1 MIEVQSPPVR
11 LDGGDG
17 GKEGLTPTLVRLARR
32 WPHGSIAPPDD
43 LPRYPR
49 AARPALREA
58 AALALQVW
66 RLAWPAIAHML
77 LLTLVFLVGR
87 GMVGRYSTTA
97 LASMQICGTLTWTI
111 VSIFS
116 ATSAGTLAV
125 VARSVGAGDRA
136 GAAAAVRVSL
146 TFALALGAAVALPV
160 LAACG
165 PLLRALFPQAGAAVL
180 DQATAYLGIVL
191 PVLPLAFVEA
201 VAAAALQGVGDTKTP
216 LAVATLGNLVNVAV
230 SAVLIF
236 GHLGLPALGV
246 RGAAVGVA
254 CTMATEALL
263 LTAALL
269 SRSGPLPLR
278 AAPSPSA
285 AAPAPSAA
293 APAPAP
299 SAAAPAPSAAAPDA
313 SVAPDQGTP
322 RKADAAALARVLRIA
337 APAFAERSAYHAG
350 YMGFVAIIGL
360 LGATAMAAN
369 QALIA
374 IESVCFL
381 SAEGFGIAAGSLMA
395 QRLGAR
401 RPDDAARVALL
412 AAFMAIF
419 ALSAFGVLFALV
431 PRPLLLAF
439 SSDPELL
446 ALGERALPVA
456 AVAQPFMAF
465 ATVMGMGLRG
475 AGDTRTVLAVTLVSS
490 LLMRVGGTWLF
501 AVTLGHGLVG
511 VWMGSTA
518 DWICRSALLG
528 LAYARGRWKGLTV

>member
-1 MIEVQSPPVR
+1 MTHP
-11 LDGGDG
+11 
-17 GKEGLTPTLVRLARR
+17 
-32 WPHGSIAPPDD
+32 AP
-43 LPRYPR
+43 
-49 AARPALREA
+49 PALREA
-58 AALALQVW
+58 TALALQVW

-136 GAAAAVRVSL
+136 GAAAAARVSL

-180 DQATAYLGIVL
+180 DQAIAYLGIVL

-216 LAVATLGNLVNVAV
+216 LVVATLGNLVNVAV

-278 AAPSPSA
+278 AAPSPST
-285 AAPAPSAA
+285 AAPDA
-293 APAPAP
+293 
-299 SAAAPAPSAAAPDA
+299 AAAPDQRTA
-313 SVAPDQGTP
+313 

-337 APAFAERSAYHAG
+337 APTFAERSAYHAG

-374 IESVCFL
+374 VESVCFL

-412 AAFMAIF
+412 AALMAIV

-456 AVAQPFMAF
+456 AVAQPFMAL

-501 AVTLGHGLVG
+501 AVTLGYGLVG

-528 LAYARGRWKGLTV
+528 LAYARGRWKGLAV

>member
-1 MIEVQSPPVR
+1 MTHP
-11 LDGGDG
+11 
-17 GKEGLTPTLVRLARR
+17 
-32 WPHGSIAPPDD
+32 AP
-43 LPRYPR
+43 
-49 AARPALREA
+49 PALREA

-146 TFALALGAAVALPV
+146 TFALALGAAVALPL

-278 AAPSPSA
+278 AAP
-285 AAPAPSAA
+285 
-293 APAPAP
+293 AP

-313 SVAPDQGTP
+313 ASAPDQGTP
-322 RKADAAALARVLRIA
+322 RKADAAALARVLRVA

-412 AAFMAIF
+412 AALMAIL
-419 ALSAFGVLFALV
+419 ALSAFGALFALV

-446 ALGERALPVA
+446 ALGARALPVA

-490 LLMRVGGTWLF
+490 LLMRLGGTWLF

>member
-1 MIEVQSPPVR
+1 MTSEPE
-11 LDGGDG
+11 D
-17 GKEGLTPTLVRLARR
+17 
-32 WPHGSIAPPDD
+32 
-43 LPRYPR
+43 
-49 AARPALREA
+49 
-58 AALALQVW
+58 AALTGQVW

-87 GMVGRYSTTA
+87 GMVGRYSMTA

-111 VSIFS
+111 VSVFS

-136 GAAAAVRVSL
+136 AAAAAARASL
-146 TFALALGAAVALPV
+146 VFALALGAAVALPLLV
-160 LAACG
+160 ACG
-165 PLLRALFPQAGAAVL
+165 PLLRALFPHAGAEVVE
-180 DQATAYLGIVL
+180 QAIAYLEIVL
-191 PVLPLAFVEA
+191 PALPFAFVEA
-201 VAAAALQGVGDTKTP
+201 AAASALQGVGDTRTP
-216 LAVATLGNLVNVAV
+216 LSVAAIGNVVNVAV

-269 SRSGPLPLR
+269 SRSSPLPLR
-278 AAPSPSA
+278 T
-285 AAPAPSAA
+285 APAADARAA
-293 APAPAP
+293 RQAN
-299 SAAAPAPSAAAPDA
+299 
-313 SVAPDQGTP
+313 
-322 RKADAAALARVLRIA
+322 AAALARVLRVA
-337 APAFAERSAYHAG
+337 LPTFAERSVYHAG
-350 YMGFVAIIGL
+350 YTGFVAIIGL

-374 IESVCFL
+374 VESVCFL
-381 SAEGFGIAAGSLMA
+381 SAEGFGIAAGALMA

-401 RPDDAARVALL
+401 SPRDAARVGLVAAL
-412 AAFMAIF
+412 MAIL
-419 ALSAFGVLFALV
+419 ALSAFGVLFVLA

-446 ALGERALPVA
+446 ALGESALPVA

-465 ATVMGMGLRG
+465 ATVMGTGLRG
-475 AGDTRTVLAVTLVSS
+475 AGDTRTVLAVTLVCS
-490 LLMRVGGTWLF
+490 LLVRVGGTWLF
-501 AVTLGHGLVG
+501 AVTLGHGLAG

-528 LAYARGRWKGLTV
+528 VAFARGRWKALAV

>member
-1 MIEVQSPPVR
+1 MTDPA
-11 LDGGDG
+11 
-17 GKEGLTPTLVRLARR
+17 T
-32 WPHGSIAPPDD
+32 
-43 LPRYPR
+43 
-49 AARPALREA
+49 PALREA
-58 AALALQVW
+58 AALARQVW

-87 GMVGRYSTTA
+87 GMVGRHSTTA

-146 TFALALGAAVALPV
+146 VFALALGSAVSLPL

-165 PLLRALFPQAGAAVL
+165 PLLRALFPQAGAAVIE
-180 DQATAYLGIVL
+180 QAAAYLGIVL
-191 PVLPLAFVEA
+191 PALPLAFVEA
-201 VAAAALQGVGDTKTP
+201 VAASALQGVGDTKTP
-216 LAVATLGNLVNVAV
+216 LVVATLGNLVNVAV

-278 AAPSPSA
+278 AAP
-285 AAPAPSAA
+285 APSAA
-293 APAPAP
+293 PPGAP
-299 SAAAPAPSAAAPDA
+299 AAPD
-313 SVAPDQGTP
+313 PLTP
-322 RKADAAALARVLRIA
+322 RQANAAALARVLRVA

-350 YMGFVAIIGL
+350 YIGFVAIIGL

-381 SAEGFGIAAGSLMA
+381 SAEGFGIAAASLMA

-401 RPDDAARVALL
+401 SPRDAARVGLI
-412 AAFMAIF
+412 AAVMAIV
-419 ALSAFGVLFALV
+419 ALSAFGVLFALA
-431 PRPLLLAF
+431 PRPLLRAF

-446 ALGERALPVA
+446 ALGARALPVA

-475 AGDTRTVLAVTLVSS
+475 AGDTRTVLAVTLISS
-490 LLMRVGGTWLF
+490 LVMRLGGTWLF

-518 DWICRSALLG
+518 DWICRSALLAV
-528 LAYARGRWKGLTV
+528 AYARGRWRSVAV

>member
-1 MIEVQSPPVR
+1 MTHP
-11 LDGGDG
+11 
-17 GKEGLTPTLVRLARR
+17 
-32 WPHGSIAPPDD
+32 APPA
-43 LPRYPR
+43 P
-49 AARPALREA
+49 REA

-146 TFALALGAAVALPV
+146 AFALLLGAAIALPV

-191 PVLPLAFVEA
+191 PALPLAFVEA

-278 AAPSPSA
+278 AAPSRSA
-285 AAPAPSAA
+285 AAPSRSAA
-293 APAPAP
+293 APSRSAVAPSR
-299 SAAAPAPSAAAPDA
+299 SAAAPPPSAASA
-313 SVAPDQGTP
+313 APDQRTP
-322 RKADAAALARVLRIA
+322 RQADAAALARVLRVA

-412 AAFMAIF
+412 AALMAIV
-419 ALSAFGVLFALV
+419 ALSAFGVLFALA

-446 ALGERALPVA
+446 ALGARALPVA

-490 LLMRVGGTWLF
+490 LLMRLGGTWLF

-528 LAYARGRWKGLTV
+528 LAYARGRWKRLTV

>member
-1 MIEVQSPPVR
+1 MTHP
-11 LDGGDG
+11 
-17 GKEGLTPTLVRLARR
+17 
-32 WPHGSIAPPDD
+32 AP
-43 LPRYPR
+43 
-49 AARPALREA
+49 PALREA

-146 TFALALGAAVALPV
+146 VFALALGAATALPV

-263 LTAALL
+263 LTAVLL

-285 AAPAPSAA
+285 AVAAPSPSAA
-293 APAPAP
+293 APSP
-299 SAAAPAPSAAAPDA
+299 SAAAPSPSSAPPSPSSAPPDA
-313 SVAPDQGTP
+313 SSAPDQGTP

-412 AAFMAIF
+412 AALMAIL
-419 ALSAFGVLFALV
+419 ALSAFGVLFALA

-446 ALGERALPVA
+446 ALGARALPVA

-528 LAYARGRWKGLTV
+528 LAYARGRWKRLTV

>member
-1 MIEVQSPPVR
+1 VGRRAFIPTPPAWPGAGRMAASPLRMTHP
-11 LDGGDG
+11 
-17 GKEGLTPTLVRLARR
+17 
-32 WPHGSIAPPDD
+32 APPA
-43 LPRYPR
+43 P
-49 AARPALREA
+49 REA

-146 TFALALGAAVALPV
+146 AFALLLGAAVALPV

-191 PVLPLAFVEA
+191 PALPLAFVEA

-278 AAPSPSA
+278 AAPSRSTATLASSA
-285 AAPAPSAA
+285 AAPSR
-293 APAPAP
+293 
-299 SAAAPAPSAAAPDA
+299 SAAAPDA
-313 SVAPDQGTP
+313 SAAPDQRAP
-322 RKADAAALARVLRIA
+322 RTANAAALARVLRVA

-412 AAFMAIF
+412 AALMAIV

-446 ALGERALPVA
+446 ALGARALPVA

-490 LLMRVGGTWLF
+490 LLMRLGGTWLF

>member
-1 MIEVQSPPVR
+1 MKSEHS
-11 LDGGDG
+11 G
-17 GKEGLTPTLVRLARR
+17 
-32 WPHGSIAPPDD
+32 
-43 LPRYPR
+43 
-49 AARPALREA
+49 
-58 AALALQVW
+58 AALARQVW
-66 RLAWPAIAHML
+66 QLAWPAIAHML

-111 VSIFS
+111 VSVFS

-136 GAAAAVRVSL
+136 AAAQATRASL
-146 TFALALGAAVALPV
+146 VFALALGAAVALPL

-165 PLLRALFPQAGAAVL
+165 PLLRALFPNAGAAVVE
-180 DQATAYLGIVL
+180 QAAAYLGIVL
-191 PVLPLAFVEA
+191 PALPLAFVEA
-201 VAAAALQGVGDTKTP
+201 VAAAALQGVGDTRTP
-216 LAVATLGNLVNVAV
+216 LAVATIGNLVNVAV

-269 SRSGPLPLR
+269 SRSSPLPLR
-278 AAPSPSA
+278 SAASA
-285 AAPAPSAA
+285 AAT
-293 APAPAP
+293 APAPQASAP
-299 SAAAPAPSAAAPDA
+299 
-313 SVAPDQGTP
+313 
-322 RKADAAALARVLRIA
+322 ALARVLRVA
-337 APAFAERSAYHAG
+337 LPAFAERSVYHAG

-374 IESVCFL
+374 VESVCFL
-381 SAEGFGIAAGSLMA
+381 SAEGFGIAAGALMA

-401 RPDDAARVALL
+401 SPRDAARVGLVAAL
-412 AAFMAIF
+412 MAIL
-419 ALSAFGVLFALV
+419 ALSAFGVLFALA

-439 SSDPELL
+439 SGDPELL
-446 ALGERALPVA
+446 AVGERALRMA

-475 AGDTRTVLAVTLVSS
+475 AGDTRTVLAVTLVCS
-490 LLMRVGGTWLF
+490 LLVRLGGTWLF
-501 AVTLGHGLVG
+501 AVNLGHGLVG

-518 DWICRSALLG
+518 DWICRSALL
-528 LAYARGRWKGLTV
+528 AVAFARGRWKTLAV

>member
-1 MIEVQSPPVR
+1 MKSEHP
-11 LDGGDG
+11 L
-17 GKEGLTPTLVRLARR
+17 ECA
-32 WPHGSIAPPDD
+32 
-43 LPRYPR
+43 
-49 AARPALREA
+49 PALREG
-58 AALALQVW
+58 AALAGQVW

-111 VSIFS
+111 VSVFS

-136 GAAAAVRVSL
+136 AAAAAARASL
-146 TFALALGAAVALPV
+146 VFALALGAAVALPLLV
-160 LAACG
+160 ACG
-165 PLLRALFPQAGAAVL
+165 PLLRALFPHAGAAVVE
-180 DQATAYLGIVL
+180 QATAYLGIVL
-191 PVLPLAFVEA
+191 PALPLAFVEA
-201 VAAAALQGVGDTKTP
+201 AAASALQGVGDTRTP
-216 LAVATLGNLVNVAV
+216 LAVATIGNLVNVAV

-269 SRSGPLPLR
+269 SRSSPLPLR
-278 AAPSPSA
+278 AAPAASTPATPPPAASA
-285 AAPAPSAA
+285 APRDARA
-293 APAPAP
+293 APRAN
-299 SAAAPAPSAAAPDA
+299 
-313 SVAPDQGTP
+313 
-322 RKADAAALARVLRIA
+322 AAALARVLRVA
-337 APAFAERSAYHAG
+337 LPAFAERSAYHAG
-350 YMGFVAIIGL
+350 YMGFVAVIGL

-374 IESVCFL
+374 VESVCFL
-381 SAEGFGIAAGSLMA
+381 SAEGFGIAAGALMA

-401 RPDDAARVALL
+401 SPRDAARVGLVAAL
-412 AAFMAIF
+412 MAIL
-419 ALSAFGVLFALV
+419 ALSAFGVLFALA

-475 AGDTRTVLAVTLVSS
+475 AGDTRTVLAVTLVCS
-490 LLMRVGGTWLF
+490 LVVRLGGTWLL

-511 VWMGSTA
+511 VWIGSTA
-518 DWICRSALLG
+518 DWICRSALL
-528 LAYARGRWKGLTV
+528 AAAFARGRWKTLAV

>member
-1 MIEVQSPPVR
+1 MKTEHP
-11 LDGGDG
+11 G
-17 GKEGLTPTLVRLARR
+17 
-32 WPHGSIAPPDD
+32 
-43 LPRYPR
+43 
-49 AARPALREA
+49 
-58 AALALQVW
+58 AALAGQVW

-111 VSIFS
+111 VSVFS

-136 GAAAAVRVSL
+136 AAAAATRASL
-146 TFALALGAAVALPV
+146 VFALALGAAVALPL

-165 PLLRALFPQAGAAVL
+165 PLLRALFPNAGAAVVE
-180 DQATAYLGIVL
+180 QAAAYLGIVL

-201 VAAAALQGVGDTKTP
+201 VAASALQGVGDTRTP
-216 LAVATLGNLVNVAV
+216 LAVATIGNLVNVAV

-254 CTMATEALL
+254 CTMTTEALL

-269 SRSGPLPLR
+269 SRSSPLPLR
-278 AAPSPSA
+278 SAP
-285 AAPAPSAA
+285 AAPAAA
-293 APAPAP
+293 
-299 SAAAPAPSAAAPDA
+299 SL
-313 SVAPDQGTP
+313 
-322 RKADAAALARVLRIA
+322 KRVLRVA
-337 APAFAERSAYHAG
+337 LPAFAERSAYHAG

-374 IESVCFL
+374 VESVCFL
-381 SAEGFGIAAGSLMA
+381 SAEGFGVAAGALMA

-401 RPDDAARVALL
+401 SPRDAARVGLVAAL
-412 AAFMAIF
+412 MAIL
-419 ALSAFGVLFALV
+419 ALSAFGALFALA

-446 ALGERALPVA
+446 AAGERALRVA

-475 AGDTRTVLAVTLVSS
+475 AGDTRTVLAVTLVCS
-490 LLMRVGGTWLF
+490 LVVRLGGTWLL

-518 DWICRSALLG
+518 DWICRSALL
-528 LAYARGRWKGLTV
+528 AVAFARGRWKAVAV

>member
-1 MIEVQSPPVR
+1 MKSEH
-11 LDGGDG
+11 GG
-17 GKEGLTPTLVRLARR
+17 
-32 WPHGSIAPPDD
+32 
-43 LPRYPR
+43 
-49 AARPALREA
+49 
-58 AALALQVW
+58 AALARQVW
-66 RLAWPAIAHML
+66 QLAWPAIAHML

-111 VSIFS
+111 VSVFS

-136 GAAAAVRVSL
+136 AAAEATRASL
-146 TFALALGAAVALPV
+146 LFALALGAAIALPL

-165 PLLRALFPQAGAAVL
+165 PLLRALFPNAGAAVVE
-180 DQATAYLGIVL
+180 QAAAYLRIVL
-191 PVLPLAFVEA
+191 PALPLAFVEA
-201 VAAAALQGVGDTKTP
+201 VAAAALQGVGNTRAP
-216 LAVATLGNLVNVAV
+216 LAVAAVGNLVNVAV

-236 GHLGLPALGV
+236 GLLGLPALGV

-263 LTAALL
+263 LTAVLL
-269 SRSGPLPLR
+269 SRSSPLPLR
-278 AAPSPSA
+278 SAASA
-285 AAPAPSAA
+285 AAT
-293 APAPAP
+293 APAPRASAP
-299 SAAAPAPSAAAPDA
+299 
-313 SVAPDQGTP
+313 
-322 RKADAAALARVLRIA
+322 ALARVLRVA
-337 APAFAERSAYHAG
+337 LPAFAERSVYHAG

-374 IESVCFL
+374 VESVCFL
-381 SAEGFGIAAGSLMA
+381 SAEGFGIAAGALMA

-401 RPDDAARVALL
+401 SPRDAARVGLVAAL
-412 AAFMAIF
+412 MAIL
-419 ALSAFGVLFALV
+419 ALSAFGVLFALA

-439 SSDPELL
+439 SGDPELL
-446 ALGERALPVA
+446 AVGERALRVA

-475 AGDTRTVLAVTLVSS
+475 AGDTRTVLAVTLVCS
-490 LLMRVGGTWLF
+490 LLVRLGGTWLF

-518 DWICRSALLG
+518 DWICRSALL
-528 LAYARGRWKGLTV
+528 AVAFARGRWKALAV

>member
-1 MIEVQSPPVR
+1 MTHPA
-11 LDGGDG
+11 
-17 GKEGLTPTLVRLARR
+17 T
-32 WPHGSIAPPDD
+32 
-43 LPRYPR
+43 
-49 AARPALREA
+49 PALREA
-58 AALALQVW
+58 AALARQVW

-87 GMVGRYSTTA
+87 GMVGRHSTTA

-146 TFALALGAAVALPV
+146 VFALALGSAVSLPLLV
-160 LAACG
+160 ACG
-165 PLLRALFPQAGAAVL
+165 PLLRALFPQAGAAVIE
-180 DQATAYLGIVL
+180 QAAAYLGIVL
-191 PVLPLAFVEA
+191 PALPLAFVEA
-201 VAAAALQGVGDTKTP
+201 VAASALQGVGDTKTP
-216 LAVATLGNLVNVAV
+216 LVVATLGNLVNVAV

-278 AAPSPSA
+278 AP
-285 AAPAPSAA
+285 PAPSAA
-293 APAPAP
+293 
-299 SAAAPAPSAAAPDA
+299 PD
-313 SVAPDQGTP
+313 PLTP
-322 RKADAAALARVLRIA
+322 RQANAAALARVLRVA

-401 RPDDAARVALL
+401 SPRDAARVGLIAAL
-412 AAFMAIF
+412 MAIL
-419 ALSAFGVLFALV
+419 ALSAFGVLFALA
-431 PRPLLLAF
+431 PRPLLRAF

-446 ALGERALPVA
+446 ALGARALPVA

-475 AGDTRTVLAVTLVSS
+475 AGDTRTVLAVTLISS
-490 LLMRVGGTWLF
+490 LLMRLGGTWLF

-511 VWMGSTA
+511 VWLGSTA
-518 DWICRSALLG
+518 DWICRSALLAV
-528 LAYARGRWKGLTV
+528 AYARGRWRSVAV

>member
-1 MIEVQSPPVR
+1 MTHPA
-11 LDGGDG
+11 
-17 GKEGLTPTLVRLARR
+17 T
-32 WPHGSIAPPDD
+32 
-43 LPRYPR
+43 
-49 AARPALREA
+49 PALREA
-58 AALALQVW
+58 AALARQVW

-146 TFALALGAAVALPV
+146 VFALALGSAVSLPLLV
-160 LAACG
+160 ACG
-165 PLLRALFPQAGAAVL
+165 PLLRALFPQAGAAVIE
-180 DQATAYLGIVL
+180 QAAAYLGIVL
-191 PVLPLAFVEA
+191 PALPLAFVEA
-201 VAAAALQGVGDTKTP
+201 VAASALQGVGDTKTP
-216 LAVATLGNLVNVAV
+216 LVVATLGNLVNVAV

-278 AAPSPSA
+278 APPAASAAPPVPFAAPPAASA
-285 AAPAPSAA
+285 AAPASPA
-293 APAPAP
+293 APL
-299 SAAAPAPSAAAPDA
+299 AAS
-313 SVAPDQGTP
+313 TP
-322 RKADAAALARVLRIA
+322 RQANAAALARVLRVA

-401 RPDDAARVALL
+401 SPRDAARVALI
-412 AAFMAIF
+412 AALMAIL
-419 ALSAFGVLFALV
+419 ALSAFGALFALA
-431 PRPLLLAF
+431 PRPLLRAF

-446 ALGERALPVA
+446 ALGARALPVA

-490 LLMRVGGTWLF
+490 LLLRLGGTWLF

-518 DWICRSALLG
+518 DWICRSALLAA
-528 LAYARGRWKGLTV
+528 AYARGRWRTVAV

>member
-1 MIEVQSPPVR
+1 M
-11 LDGGDG
+11 
-17 GKEGLTPTLVRLARR
+17 T
-32 WPHGSIAPPDD
+32 
-43 LPRYPR
+43 YP
-49 AARPALREA
+49 ATPALREA

-180 DQATAYLGIVL
+180 DQATAYLEIVL

-216 LAVATLGNLVNVAV
+216 LVVATLGNLVNVAV
-230 SAVLIF
+230 SALLIF

-278 AAPSPSA
+278 AAPAPSA

-293 APAPAP
+293 APAA
-299 SAAAPAPSAAAPDA
+299 SAT
-313 SVAPDQGTP
+313 PDQGTP
-322 RKADAAALARVLRIA
+322 RKADAAALARVLRVA

-374 IESVCFL
+374 VESVCFL

-401 RPDDAARVALL
+401 RPDEAARVALL
-412 AAFMAIF
+412 AAFMAIV
-419 ALSAFGVLFALV
+419 ALSAFGFLFALA

-528 LAYARGRWKGLTV
+528 LAYARGRWKRLAV

>member
-1 MIEVQSPPVR
+1 MKSEH
-11 LDGGDG
+11 GG
-17 GKEGLTPTLVRLARR
+17 
-32 WPHGSIAPPDD
+32 
-43 LPRYPR
+43 
-49 AARPALREA
+49 
-58 AALALQVW
+58 AALARQVW

-111 VSIFS
+111 VSVFS

-136 GAAAAVRVSL
+136 AAAEATRASL
-146 TFALALGAAVALPV
+146 VFALALGAAVALPL

-165 PLLRALFPQAGAAVL
+165 PLLRALFPNAGAAVVE
-180 DQATAYLGIVL
+180 QAAAYLGIVL
-191 PVLPLAFVEA
+191 PALPLAFVEA
-201 VAAAALQGVGDTKTP
+201 VAAAALQGVGDTRTP
-216 LAVATLGNLVNVAV
+216 LAVATIGNLVNVAV

-269 SRSGPLPLR
+269 SRSSPLPLR
-278 AAPSPSA
+278 SAPGA
-285 AAPAPSAA
+285 AAPAPTDAA
-293 APAPAP
+293 APGTG
-299 SAAAPAPSAAAPDA
+299 AAPQASAP
-313 SVAPDQGTP
+313 
-322 RKADAAALARVLRIA
+322 ALARVLRVA
-337 APAFAERSAYHAG
+337 LPAFAERSVYHAG

-381 SAEGFGIAAGSLMA
+381 SAEGFGIAAGALMA

-401 RPDDAARVALL
+401 SPRDAARVGLVAAL
-412 AAFMAIF
+412 MAIL
-419 ALSAFGVLFALV
+419 ALSAFGVLFALA

-439 SSDPELL
+439 SGDPELL
-446 ALGERALPVA
+446 AVGERALRMA

-475 AGDTRTVLAVTLVSS
+475 AGDTRTVLAVTLVCS
-490 LLMRVGGTWLF
+490 LLVRLGGTWLF

-518 DWICRSALLG
+518 DWICRSALL
-528 LAYARGRWKGLTV
+528 AVAFARGRWKALAV

>member
-1 MIEVQSPPVR
+1 MIHPA
-11 LDGGDG
+11 
-17 GKEGLTPTLVRLARR
+17 T
-32 WPHGSIAPPDD
+32 
-43 LPRYPR
+43 
-49 AARPALREA
+49 PALREA
-58 AALALQVW
+58 AALARQVW

-111 VSIFS
+111 VSLFS
-116 ATSAGTLAV
+116 ATSTGTLAV

-146 TFALALGAAVALPV
+146 VFALLLGAAVSLPL

-165 PLLRALFPQAGAAVL
+165 PLLRALFPQAGAEVVE
-180 DQATAYLGIVL
+180 QAAAYLGIVL
-191 PVLPLAFVEA
+191 PALPLAFVEA
-201 VAAAALQGVGDTKTP
+201 VAASALQGVGDTKTP
-216 LAVATLGNLVNVAV
+216 LAVATIGNLVNVAV

-269 SRSGPLPLR
+269 SRSSPLPLR
-278 AAPSPSA
+278 AAPAARAAPPHASA
-285 AAPAPSAA
+285 ASAA
-293 APAPAP
+293 
-299 SAAAPAPSAAAPDA
+299 SASPGDPRAAGRA
-313 SVAPDQGTP
+313 T
-322 RKADAAALARVLRIA
+322 AAALARVLRVA

-381 SAEGFGIAAGSLMA
+381 SAEGFGIAAGALMA
-395 QRLGAR
+395 QHLGAA
-401 RPDDAARVALL
+401 RPRDAARVALV
-412 AAFMAIF
+412 AALMAIV
-419 ALSAFGVLFALV
+419 ALSAFGVLFALA
-431 PRPLLLAF
+431 PRPLLRAF

-446 ALGERALPVA
+446 ALGARALPVA

-475 AGDTRTVLAVTLVSS
+475 AGDTRTVLAVTLISS
-490 LLMRVGGTWLF
+490 LLMRLGGTWLL

-511 VWMGSTA
+511 VWVGSTA
-518 DWICRSALLG
+518 DWICRSALLAA
-528 LAYARGRWKGLTV
+528 AYARGRWKTLAV

>member
-1 MIEVQSPPVR
+1 MGATGSP
-11 LDGGDG
+11 
-17 GKEGLTPTLVRLARR
+17 TAQ
-32 WPHGSIAPPDD
+32 
-43 LPRYPR
+43 R
-49 AARPALREA
+49 AAPAAREW
-58 AALALQVW
+58 AALAGQVW
-66 RLAWPAIAHML
+66 RLAWPAITHML

-111 VSIFS
+111 VSVFS

-125 VARSVGAGDRA
+125 VARSVGGGDRD
-136 GAAAAVRVSL
+136 AAAAAARASL
-146 TFALALGAAVALPV
+146 LFALALGAAIALP
-160 LAACG
+160 LLLACG
-165 PLLRALFPQAGAAVL
+165 PLLRALFPHAGGAVIEQAA
-180 DQATAYLGIVL
+180 AYLGIVL
-191 PVLPLAFVEA
+191 PALPLAFVEA
-201 VAAAALQGVGDTKTP
+201 TAAAALQGVGDTRTP

-269 SRSGPLPLR
+269 SRSSPLPLR
-278 AAPSPSA
+278 PAPGAAPQ
-285 AAPAPSAA
+285 
-293 APAPAP
+293 
-299 SAAAPAPSAAAPDA
+299 A
-313 SVAPDQGTP
+313 S
-322 RKADAAALARVLRIA
+322 AAALARVLRVA
-337 APAFAERSAYHAG
+337 LPAFAERSAYHAG

-360 LGATAMAAN
+360 LGAAAMAAN

-374 IESVCFL
+374 VESVCFL
-381 SAEGFGIAAGSLMA
+381 SAEGFGIAAGALMA

-401 RPDDAARVALL
+401 SPRDAARVGLVAAL
-412 AAFMAIF
+412 MAIV

-439 SSDPELL
+439 SSDPALL

-475 AGDTRTVLAVTLVSS
+475 AGDTRTVLAVTLVCS
-490 LLMRVGGTWLF
+490 LLVRLGGTWLF
-501 AVTLGHGLVG
+501 AVPLGHGLVG

-518 DWICRSALLG
+518 DWICRSALL
-528 LAYARGRWKGLTV
+528 AVAFARGRWKSLAV

>member
-1 MIEVQSPPVR
+1 MKSEHS
-11 LDGGDG
+11 G
-17 GKEGLTPTLVRLARR
+17 
-32 WPHGSIAPPDD
+32 
-43 LPRYPR
+43 
-49 AARPALREA
+49 
-58 AALALQVW
+58 AALARQVW
-66 RLAWPAIAHML
+66 QLAWPAIAHML

-87 GMVGRYSTTA
+87 GMVGRYSTSA
-97 LASMQICGTLTWTI
+97 LASMQISGTLTWTI
-111 VSIFS
+111 VSVFS

-136 GAAAAVRVSL
+136 AAAAATRASL
-146 TFALALGAAVALPV
+146 VFALALGAAIALPL

-165 PLLRALFPQAGAAVL
+165 PLLRALFPNAGAAVVE
-180 DQATAYLGIVL
+180 QAAAYLGIVL
-191 PVLPLAFVEA
+191 PALPLAFVEA
-201 VAAAALQGVGDTKTP
+201 VAAAALQGVGDTRTP
-216 LAVATLGNLVNVAV
+216 LAVATIGNLVNVAV

-263 LTAALL
+263 LTALLL
-269 SRSGPLPLR
+269 SRSSPLPLR
-278 AAPSPSA
+278 S
-285 AAPAPSAA
+285 AAPAP
-293 APAPAP
+293 
-299 SAAAPAPSAAAPDA
+299 
-313 SVAPDQGTP
+313 
-322 RKADAAALARVLRIA
+322 ALARVLRVA
-337 APAFAERSAYHAG
+337 LPAFAERSVYHAG

-374 IESVCFL
+374 VESVCFL
-381 SAEGFGIAAGSLMA
+381 SAEGFGIAAGALMA

-401 RPDDAARVALL
+401 SPRDAARVGLVAAL
-412 AAFMAIF
+412 MAIL
-419 ALSAFGVLFALV
+419 ALSAFGVLFALA

-439 SSDPELL
+439 SGDPELL
-446 ALGERALPVA
+446 AVGERALRMA

-475 AGDTRTVLAVTLVSS
+475 AGDTRTVLAVTLVCS
-490 LLMRVGGTWLF
+490 LLVRLGGTWLF

-518 DWICRSALLG
+518 DWICRSVLL
-528 LAYARGRWKGLTV
+528 AVAFARGRWRALAV

>member
-1 MIEVQSPPVR
+1 MTHP
-11 LDGGDG
+11 
-17 GKEGLTPTLVRLARR
+17 
-32 WPHGSIAPPDD
+32 AP
-43 LPRYPR
+43 
-49 AARPALREA
+49 PALREA

-146 TFALALGAAVALPV
+146 TFALALGAAVALPL

-165 PLLRALFPQAGAAVL
+165 PLLRALFPQAGAAVV

-216 LAVATLGNLVNVAV
+216 LVVATLGNLVNVAV

-254 CTMATEALL
+254 CTMGTEALL
-263 LTAALL
+263 LTAVLL

-278 AAPSPSA
+278 GAPSPSAAALSPSTAAPSPSA
-285 AAPAPSAA
+285 AAPSPST
-293 APAPAP
+293 
-299 SAAAPAPSAAAPDA
+299 AAPDA
-313 SVAPDQGTP
+313 SSAPDQRTP
-322 RKADAAALARVLRIA
+322 RKADAAALARVLRVA

-374 IESVCFL
+374 VESVCFL

-401 RPDDAARVALL
+401 RPDEAARVALL
-412 AAFMAIF
+412 AALMAIV
-419 ALSAFGVLFALV
+419 ALSAFGVLFALA

-446 ALGERALPVA
+446 ALGARALPVA

>member
-1 MIEVQSPPVR
+1 MESEHS
-11 LDGGDG
+11 G
-17 GKEGLTPTLVRLARR
+17 
-32 WPHGSIAPPDD
+32 
-43 LPRYPR
+43 
-49 AARPALREA
+49 
-58 AALALQVW
+58 AALARQVW

-97 LASMQICGTLTWTI
+97 LASMQICGTLTWTL
-111 VSIFS
+111 VSVFS

-136 GAAAAVRVSL
+136 AAAEATRASL
-146 TFALALGAAVALPV
+146 VFALALGAAVALPL

-165 PLLRALFPQAGAAVL
+165 PLLRALFPNAGAAVVE
-180 DQATAYLGIVL
+180 QAAAYLGIVL
-191 PVLPLAFVEA
+191 PALPLAFVEA
-201 VAAAALQGVGDTKTP
+201 VAAAALQGVGNTRTP
-216 LAVATLGNLVNVAV
+216 LVVATIGNLVNVPV

-263 LTAALL
+263 LTAVLL
-269 SRSGPLPLR
+269 SRSSPLPLR
-278 AAPSPSA
+278 SAPAAA
-285 AAPAPSAA
+285 KAPAPQASA
-293 APAPAP
+293 P
-299 SAAAPAPSAAAPDA
+299 
-313 SVAPDQGTP
+313 
-322 RKADAAALARVLRIA
+322 ALARVLRVA
-337 APAFAERSAYHAG
+337 LPAFAERSVYHAG

-374 IESVCFL
+374 VESVCFL
-381 SAEGFGIAAGSLMA
+381 SSEGFGIAAGALMA

-401 RPDDAARVALL
+401 SPRDAARVALV
-412 AAFMAIF
+412 AALMAIL
-419 ALSAFGVLFALV
+419 ALSAFGVLFALA

-439 SSDPELL
+439 SGDPELL
-446 ALGERALPVA
+446 AVGERALRVA

-475 AGDTRTVLAVTLVSS
+475 AGDTRTVLAVTLVCS
-490 LLMRVGGTWLF
+490 LLVRLGGTWLF

-518 DWICRSALLG
+518 DWICRSALL
-528 LAYARGRWKGLTV
+528 AVAFARGRWKALAV

>member
-1 MIEVQSPPVR
+1 M
-11 LDGGDG
+11 
-17 GKEGLTPTLVRLARR
+17 T
-32 WPHGSIAPPDD
+32 
-43 LPRYPR
+43 YP
-49 AARPALREA
+49 ATPALREA

-146 TFALALGAAVALPV
+146 TFALLLGAAVALPV

-180 DQATAYLGIVL
+180 DQAAAYLGIVL

-246 RGAAVGVA
+246 RGAAIGVA

-278 AAPSPSA
+278 AAPAPSA

-293 APAPAP
+293 APAP
-299 SAAAPAPSAAAPDA
+299 STAAPAPSTAAPTPSTAPPDP
-313 SVAPDQGTP
+313 SSAPDQGTP
-322 RKADAAALARVLRIA
+322 RKADTAALARVLRVA
-337 APAFAERSAYHAG
+337 APAFAERSAYHVG

-412 AAFMAIF
+412 AALMAIV
-419 ALSAFGVLFALV
+419 ALSAFGVLFALA

-446 ALGERALPVA
+446 ALGARALPVA

-490 LLMRVGGTWLF
+490 LLMRLGGTWLF

-528 LAYARGRWKGLTV
+528 LAYARGRWKRLTV

>member
-1 MIEVQSPPVR
+1 MTHP
-11 LDGGDG
+11 
-17 GKEGLTPTLVRLARR
+17 
-32 WPHGSIAPPDD
+32 APPA
-43 LPRYPR
+43 P
-49 AARPALREA
+49 REA

-146 TFALALGAAVALPV
+146 AFALLLGAAVALPV

-191 PVLPLAFVEA
+191 PALPLAFVEA

-278 AAPSPSA
+278 AAP
-285 AAPAPSAA
+285 APS
-293 APAPAP
+293 
-299 SAAAPAPSAAAPDA
+299 
-313 SVAPDQGTP
+313 
-322 RKADAAALARVLRIA
+322 AAALARVLRVA

-412 AAFMAIF
+412 AALMAIV
-419 ALSAFGVLFALV
+419 ALSAFGVLFALA

-446 ALGERALPVA
+446 ALGARALPVA

-490 LLMRVGGTWLF
+490 LLMRLGGTWLF

-528 LAYARGRWKGLTV
+528 LAYARGRWKRLAV

>member
-1 MIEVQSPPVR
+1 MTYP
-11 LDGGDG
+11 
-17 GKEGLTPTLVRLARR
+17 
-32 WPHGSIAPPDD
+32 AP
-43 LPRYPR
+43 
-49 AARPALREA
+49 PALREA

-180 DQATAYLGIVL
+180 DQATAYLEIVL

-216 LAVATLGNLVNVAV
+216 LVVATLGNLVNVAV

-263 LTAALL
+263 LTAVLL

-285 AAPAPSAA
+285 AALSPSAA
-293 APAPAP
+293 APSPSTGAP
-299 SAAAPAPSAAAPDA
+299 SPSTGAPDA
-313 SVAPDQGTP
+313 SSASDQRTA

-412 AAFMAIF
+412 AALMAIL
-419 ALSAFGVLFALV
+419 ALSAFGVLFALA

-446 ALGERALPVA
+446 ALGARALPVA

>member
-1 MIEVQSPPVR
+1 MTHP
-11 LDGGDG
+11 
-17 GKEGLTPTLVRLARR
+17 
-32 WPHGSIAPPDD
+32 AP
-43 LPRYPR
+43 
-49 AARPALREA
+49 PALREA

-87 GMVGRYSTTA
+87 GMVGRYATTA

-180 DQATAYLGIVL
+180 DQATAYLEIVL

-246 RGAAVGVA
+246 RGAAIGVA

-278 AAPSPSA
+278 AAP
-285 AAPAPSAA
+285 
-293 APAPAP
+293 AP

-313 SVAPDQGTP
+313 SAAPDQGTP

-412 AAFMAIF
+412 AALMAIV
-419 ALSAFGVLFALV
+419 ALSAFGFLFALA

-446 ALGERALPVA
+446 ALGARALPVA

-490 LLMRVGGTWLF
+490 LLMRLGGTWLF

-528 LAYARGRWKGLTV
+528 LAYARGRWKHLTV

>member
-1 MIEVQSPPVR
+1 M
-11 LDGGDG
+11 
-17 GKEGLTPTLVRLARR
+17 K
-32 WPHGSIAPPDD
+32 
-43 LPRYPR
+43 
-49 AARPALREA
+49 REHSG
-58 AALALQVW
+58 AALAGQVW
-66 RLAWPAIAHML
+66 QLAWPAIAHML

-97 LASMQICGTLTWTI
+97 LASMQISGTLTWTI
-111 VSIFS
+111 VSVFS

-136 GAAAAVRVSL
+136 AAAAATRASL
-146 TFALALGAAVALPV
+146 VFALALGAAVALPL

-165 PLLRALFPQAGAAVL
+165 PLLRALFPNAGAAVVE
-180 DQATAYLGIVL
+180 QAAAYLGIVL

-201 VAAAALQGVGDTKTP
+201 VAAAALQGVGDTRTP
-216 LAVATLGNLVNVAV
+216 LAVATIGNLVNVAV

-269 SRSGPLPLR
+269 SRSSPLPLR
-278 AAPSPSA
+278 PAAAA
-285 AAPAPSAA
+285 AAPQASAP
-293 APAPAP
+293 
-299 SAAAPAPSAAAPDA
+299 
-313 SVAPDQGTP
+313 
-322 RKADAAALARVLRIA
+322 ALARVLRVA
-337 APAFAERSAYHAG
+337 LPAFAERSVYHAG

-374 IESVCFL
+374 VESVCFL
-381 SAEGFGIAAGSLMA
+381 SAEGFGIAAGALMA

-401 RPDDAARVALL
+401 SPRDAARVGLVAAL
-412 AAFMAIF
+412 MAIL
-419 ALSAFGVLFALV
+419 ALSAFGVLFALA

-439 SSDPELL
+439 SGDPELL
-446 ALGERALPVA
+446 AVGERALRMA

-475 AGDTRTVLAVTLVSS
+475 AGDTRTVLAVTLVCS
-490 LLMRVGGTWLF
+490 LLVRLGGTWLF

-518 DWICRSALLG
+518 DWICRSVLL
-528 LAYARGRWKGLTV
+528 AVAFARGRWKTLAV

>member
-1 MIEVQSPPVR
+1 MKSEHP
-11 LDGGDG
+11 L
-17 GKEGLTPTLVRLARR
+17 ECA
-32 WPHGSIAPPDD
+32 
-43 LPRYPR
+43 
-49 AARPALREA
+49 PALREG
-58 AALALQVW
+58 AALAGQVW

-111 VSIFS
+111 VSVFS

-136 GAAAAVRVSL
+136 AAAAAARASL
-146 TFALALGAAVALPV
+146 VFALALGAAVALPLLV
-160 LAACG
+160 ACG
-165 PLLRALFPQAGAAVL
+165 PLLRALFPHAGAEVVA
-180 DQATAYLGIVL
+180 QATAYLGIVL
-191 PVLPLAFVEA
+191 PALPLAFVEA
-201 VAAAALQGVGDTKTP
+201 AAASALQGVGDTRTP
-216 LAVATLGNLVNVAV
+216 LAVATIGNLVNVAV

-269 SRSGPLPLR
+269 SRSSPLPLR
-278 AAPSPSA
+278 AAPAASA
-285 AAPAPSAA
+285 APRDARPAPRAN
-293 APAPAP
+293 
-299 SAAAPAPSAAAPDA
+299 
-313 SVAPDQGTP
+313 
-322 RKADAAALARVLRIA
+322 AAALARVLRVA
-337 APAFAERSAYHAG
+337 LPAFAERSAYHAG
-350 YMGFVAIIGL
+350 YMGFVAVIGL

-374 IESVCFL
+374 VESVCFL
-381 SAEGFGIAAGSLMA
+381 SAEGFGIAAGALMA

-401 RPDDAARVALL
+401 SPRDAARVGLVAAL
-412 AAFMAIF
+412 MAIV
-419 ALSAFGVLFALV
+419 ALSAFGVLFAV
-431 PRPLLLAF
+431 APRPLLLAF

-475 AGDTRTVLAVTLVSS
+475 AGDTRTVLAVTLVCS
-490 LLMRVGGTWLF
+490 LVVRLGGTWLL

-511 VWMGSTA
+511 VWIGSTA
-518 DWICRSALLG
+518 DWICRSALL
-528 LAYARGRWKGLTV
+528 AAVFARGRWKTLAV

>member
-1 MIEVQSPPVR
+1 MTHP
-11 LDGGDG
+11 
-17 GKEGLTPTLVRLARR
+17 
-32 WPHGSIAPPDD
+32 AP
-43 LPRYPR
+43 
-49 AARPALREA
+49 PALREA
-58 AALALQVW
+58 AAVALQVW

-146 TFALALGAAVALPV
+146 TFALALGAAVALPL

-216 LAVATLGNLVNVAV
+216 LVVATLGNLVNVAV

-285 AAPAPSAA
+285 AAPAPST
-293 APAPAP
+293 
-299 SAAAPAPSAAAPDA
+299 AAPDA
-313 SVAPDQGTP
+313 PSAPDQRTA
-322 RKADAAALARVLRIA
+322 RKADAAALARVLRVA

-374 IESVCFL
+374 VESVCFL

-401 RPDDAARVALL
+401 RPDEAARVALL
-412 AAFMAIF
+412 AALMAIV
-419 ALSAFGVLFALV
+419 ALSAFGVLFALA

-446 ALGERALPVA
+446 ALGARALPVA